1 MWISSL
7 NIVLLL
13 CSNSR
18 ARWQRAQ
25 AVEMHTAHHT
35 WWGHWVAVP
44 LGEGARILRVFVV
57 LFSKWKCKFFN
68 RVHGSGQ
75 QTQQW
80 NCIVIIQYFAVI
92 TAYLPLSRETCFP
105 PTVSPFR
112 AVSTRLQASDTSFF
126 AIWTWWVMR
135 AKSLQSCLT
144 LCNPVDCNPPGS
156 SVQGILQA
164 RILEWVGISFSRV
177 SSWPRDPT
185 HISYVSCIGK
195 WVLYHWCH
203 LGSPIW
209 IWDLCLFYKGLG
221 VS

>member
-7 NIVLLL
+7 NIVLLS

-177 SSWPRDPT
+177 SSRPRDPT